1 MVAAPLWL
9 WYTEFDSGLAGER
22 IMKSSSTSLLTSEA
36 RHCDLVITLAALIA
50 LDALLLWQSPAEQT
64 LGQVVKLVYLHG
76 ALIRASLIGFVV
88 AGLLGLLWLIVRK
101 AGLLHWL
108 VALLRATA
116 LVWIIYLLSSMVV
129 TYLAWGVAI
138 AWGEP
143 RVMAT
148 IRVTLAVA
156 IILIVTEIAKLPA
169 LTAIGSLLLGIVAI
183 VVTQSVGVI
192 RHPIDPIGTS
202 SSIAI
207 RLFYAG
213 IVVTTVA
220 ILGVSAALFHRR
232 FGSDK

>member
-1 MVAAPLWL
+1 
-9 WYTEFDSGLAGER
+9 
-22 IMKSSSTSLLTSEA
+22 MKSSSASLPTSDIC
-36 RHCDLVITLAALIA
+36 RYDLGITLVALVA
-50 LDALLLWQSPAEQT
+50 LAALLLWQSPAEQT
-64 LGQVVKLVYLHG
+64 LGEVVKLVYLHG

-101 AGLLHWL
+101 AGPLHWL

-116 LVWIIYLLSSMVV
+116 LVWVIYLLSSMVV

-138 AWGEP
+138 AWDEP

-156 IILIVTEIAKLPA
+156 IILIVTEVAKSPA
-169 LTAIGSLLLGIVAI
+169 LTAIGSLLLGVVAI

-220 ILGVSAALFHRR
+220 ILGVSAAMFHRR
-232 FGSDK
+232 LSSGK